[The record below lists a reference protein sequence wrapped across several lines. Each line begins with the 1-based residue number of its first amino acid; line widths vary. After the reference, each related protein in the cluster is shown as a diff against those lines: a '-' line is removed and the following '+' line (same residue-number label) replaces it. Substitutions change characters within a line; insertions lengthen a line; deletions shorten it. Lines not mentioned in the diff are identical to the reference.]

1 MPIPRA
7 RRPIYL
13 QLIGPVSL
21 RRTDGRASAPLLTQ
35 PRPLAVLIYLVLARP
50 RGLHSRD
57 TLIALLWPD
66 ATQESGR
73 HALRNALHALRTGL
87 GERAIVTAGDTLV
100 GADAGEIRCDV
111 LDLEEEL
118 KGADGSAW
126 AGEAGELLQGFHVG
140 GAPEFEDWLA
150 AERERARA
158 LALRVAHARSE
169 ARRASGDIAGAISAA
184 RNAAALSPADE
195 PTARS
200 LLGLLVESGDR
211 AGALQHYRELAKRL
225 REEHGVEPSPETR
238 GVIESLRGTA
248 RASAGE
254 ATPPPPASVRSPAS
268 PRAAASPSAP
278 LHASSPA
285 SASRRGL
292 PIGWAAALVA
302 IPLLLTLL
310 TTGARDLSP
319 DPSASPRAASALD
332 YKVPRRYRSDTALMQ
347 RYLRAD
353 ALLERSE
360 ESAARESLQAI
371 VEQAPLYA
379 PAWAG
384 LSSALSLSAFSDLPP
399 RVALP
404 QAVTAA
410 HRALGLDS
418 SLIEAHATLIVNDL
432 SGSWDLPAAKR
443 RLDTVM
449 ALHPDDPLLT
459 ILLGSW
465 HRWRGEMSETVRL
478 DRRALALAPLSPR
491 FAQWVG
497 GDLYIAHRCAE
508 AAEVFRRGHVEFR
521 NRPQAK
527 FMLYRALR
535 CLGRTDD
542 AAAALREFVLESGDT
557 ALASLFAPPLTPDRR
572 DAAIRAVF
580 RARLDRYLAARERS
594 WHAALPVVQAYA
606 ELRNADSVL
615 VWLDSMYAERAMAL
629 HKMPY
634 DPALDFMRADPRFQ
648 AFLRRLPWRPAV
660 DQIPEVDASPP
671 GDR

>member
-1 MPIPRA
+1 M
-7 RRPIYL
+7 
-13 QLIGPVSL
+13 
-21 RRTDGRASAPLLTQ
+21 
-35 PRPLAVLIYLVLARP
+35 LIYLVLARP

-73 HALRNALHALRTGL
+73 HALRNALHALRTAL
-87 GERAIVTAGDTLV
+87 GERAILTAGDTLV
-100 GADAGEIRCDV
+100 GADGGEIGCDV

-126 AGEAGELLQGFHVG
+126 SVEAGELLQGFHVG
-140 GAPEFEDWLA
+140 GALEFEHWLSG
-150 AERERARA
+150 ERERVRA
-158 LALRVAHARSE
+158 LTLRVARTRSE
-169 ARRASGDIAGAISAA
+169 ARRAAGDIAGAISAA

-195 PTARS
+195 PTARR

-211 AGALQHYRELAKRL
+211 TGALQLYRELAERL

-238 GVIESLRGTA
+238 GLIESLRGTVGTTERDA
-248 RASAGE
+248 PLPAHAPVSESVLPSASG
-254 ATPPPPASVRSPAS
+254 
-268 PRAAASPSAP
+268 SPSAP
-278 LHASSPA
+278 LQPRTGVR
-285 SASRRGL
+285 ASRRRL

-302 IPLLLTLL
+302 VPLVLAVL
-310 TTGARDLSP
+310 TTGVRDVSP
-319 DPSASPRAASALD
+319 ETGVAPGVASALD
-332 YKVPRRYRSDTALMQ
+332 YKVPARYRSDTALMQ

-384 LSSALSLSAFSDLPP
+384 LSTALSLSAFSDLPP
-399 RVALP
+399 RAALP
-404 QAVTAA
+404 QAVAA
-410 HRALGLDS
+410 AQRALGLDS
-418 SLIEAHATLIVNDL
+418 TLIEAHATLIGNDL
-432 SGSWDLPAAKR
+432 AGAWDLAAAKR
-443 RLDTVM
+443 RLDTM
-449 ALHPDDPLLT
+449 LALHPDDPLLN

-465 HRWRGEMSETVRL
+465 HRWRGEMSEAVRL

-497 GDLYIAHRCAE
+497 GDLYVAHRCAE
-508 AAEVFRRGHVEFR
+508 AAEVFRRGAVEFQ
-521 NRPQAK
+521 NRAQAK

-535 CLGRTDD
+535 CLGRTDE
-542 AAAALREFVLESGDT
+542 AAAALREFLVEAGDT
-557 ALASLFAPPLTPDRR
+557 ALARLLTPPFTPERR
-572 DAAIRAVF
+572 DAAIHAVF
-580 RARLDRYLAARERS
+580 RVRLDRYLASREQS
-594 WHAALPVVQAYA
+594 WRAALPAVQAYA
-606 ELRNADSVL
+606 ELRNPDSVL

-660 DQIPEVDASPP
+660 DQIPEVDARPP